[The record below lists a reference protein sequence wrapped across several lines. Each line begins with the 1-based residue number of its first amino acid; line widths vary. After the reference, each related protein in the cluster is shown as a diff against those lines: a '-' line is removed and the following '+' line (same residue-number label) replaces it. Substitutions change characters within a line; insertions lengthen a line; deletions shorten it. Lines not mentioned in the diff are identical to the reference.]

1 MSATQSALEC
11 ITQSAVAGI
20 KEVACYLIN
29 EHGQEVRITEQMV
42 ESAVKLVKERCY
54 VPKVLK

>member
-1 MSATQSALEC
+1 MSAPQTALEC

-29 EHGQEVRITEQMV
+29 EHGQEIKITEQMV
-42 ESAVKLVKERCY
+42 DSAVKLVRERCY
-54 VPKVLK
+54 VPRVLK

>member
-1 MSATQSALEC
+1 MSATHNALES

-29 EHGQEVRITEQMV
+29 EHGQEIKITEQMV
-42 ESAVKLVKERCY
+42 DSAVKLVRERCHM
-54 VPKVLK
+54 PKVLK